1 MRSADGELLT
11 DLFVKLADAHK
22 ILDTSVSHSYY
33 CKKGIPYSQALW
45 LSSICSDNG
54 TFEKRCNNLEQWL
67 WEREHVTK
75 MTKVQI
81 IRAWELLEKTNK
93 IAPETSEQ
101 KVMFSITYYPA
112 FQNVINKLQE
122 FHLLL
127 APD

>member
-1 MRSADGELLT
+1 
-11 DLFVKLADAHK
+11 
-22 ILDTSVSHSYY
+22 
-33 CKKGIPYSQALW
+33 
-45 LSSICSDNG
+45 
-54 TFEKRCNNLEQWL
+54 
-67 WEREHVTK
+67 

-81 IRAWELLEKTNK
+81 IRAWEFLEKTNK

-101 KVMFSITYYPA
+101 KVMFSITYSPA